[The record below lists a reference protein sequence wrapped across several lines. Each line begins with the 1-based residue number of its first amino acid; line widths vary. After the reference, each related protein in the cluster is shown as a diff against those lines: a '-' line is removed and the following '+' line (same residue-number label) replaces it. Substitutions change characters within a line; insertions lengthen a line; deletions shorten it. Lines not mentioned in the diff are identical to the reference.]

1 MGNALDCAPYG
12 EIATMAIGGSKPK
25 VGERSRMLS
34 TSRNDPISMALRQ
47 LHDHVLAEPI
57 PDDFLD
63 ILSKMDKKMENGGK
77 H

>member
-1 MGNALDCAPYG
+1 
-12 EIATMAIGGSKPK
+12 MAIGGSKPK

>member
-1 MGNALDCAPYG
+1 MMSA
-12 EIATMAIGGSKPK
+12 
-25 VGERSRMLS
+25 
-34 TSRNDPISMALRQ
+34 SRNDPISMALRQ